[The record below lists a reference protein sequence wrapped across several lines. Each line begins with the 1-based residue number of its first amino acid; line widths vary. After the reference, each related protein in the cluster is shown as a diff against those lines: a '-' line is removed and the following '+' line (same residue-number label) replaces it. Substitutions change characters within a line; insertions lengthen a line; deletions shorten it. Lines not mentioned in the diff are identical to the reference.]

1 MYEDI
6 YLRASP
12 EIRVGWRQCFTR
24 ICDIADKVERTS
36 NIYLTVKSC
45 RIIVKFWKEVEDG
58 SFSRTLWDCCK
69 AHGISPYPTHFLG
82 EFGLSP
88 EELAT
93 QRLDRA
99 TNDYML
105 PQHGIALF
113 PTFTAFP
120 HFLTPQ
126 IQPSERLWLGRTFS
140 RYWQDSSGNFVCGA
154 PANARRK
161 RCIFRIHAL
170 VALLSW
176 LMTRLSAENAIP
188 CLSQALRNGLVQFLS
203 STILTASRFQLTDTE
218 GNGIDYLRQCLFS
231 QFPCFFHETSLVAA
245 GEGMVYLKA
254 DMERKLMASS
264 LRLEWLGFE
273 QLLVERF
280 TLFRMSC
287 YVRKTEEYDCSNVFT
302 SLCFS

>member
-1 MYEDI
+1 
-6 YLRASP
+6 
-12 EIRVGWRQCFTR
+12 
-24 ICDIADKVERTS
+24 
-36 NIYLTVKSC
+36 
-45 RIIVKFWKEVEDG
+45 
-58 SFSRTLWDCCK
+58 
-69 AHGISPYPTHFLG
+69 
-82 EFGLSP
+82 
-88 EELAT
+88 
-93 QRLDRA
+93 
-99 TNDYML
+99 
-105 PQHGIALF
+105 
-113 PTFTAFP
+113 
-120 HFLTPQ
+120 
-126 IQPSERLWLGRTFS
+126 
-140 RYWQDSSGNFVCGA
+140 
-154 PANARRK
+154 
-161 RCIFRIHAL
+161 
-170 VALLSW
+170 
-176 LMTRLSAENAIP
+176 MTRLSAENAIP